1 MPSIAARMN
10 SATMPALRATLMTTW
25 VMADGSWLMVMADAH
40 HRPWPFAISHS
51 NRGGV
56 QRVDRRRAVGCRHRE
71 AARVCRRGRVLRRR
85 ARRAVG
91 PLAAEVMAVAEMALV
106 TRVGFPPAQE
116 TTEATSPLHAASPLT
131 ERATVVAGCGAGGP
145 P

>member
-25 VMADGSWLMVMADAH
+25 VMADGSWLRVMADAH

-56 QRVDRRRAVGCRHRE
+56 RRVDRRRAVGCRHRE

-91 PLAAEVMAVAEMALV
+91 PHAAEVMGVVEGAVWEC
-106 TRVGFPPAQE
+106 
-116 TTEATSPLHAASPLT
+116 
-131 ERATVVAGCGAGGP
+131 AGVP
-145 P
+145 

>member
-25 VMADGSWLMVMADAH
+25 VMADGSWLMVMADGH
-40 HRPWPFAISHS
+40 HRPGHSPSAISHS

-91 PLAAEVMAVAEMALV
+91 PLAAEVMAVAGMALV
-106 TRVGFPPAQE
+106 A
-116 TTEATSPLHAASPLT
+116 
-131 ERATVVAGCGAGGP
+131 
-145 P
+145 